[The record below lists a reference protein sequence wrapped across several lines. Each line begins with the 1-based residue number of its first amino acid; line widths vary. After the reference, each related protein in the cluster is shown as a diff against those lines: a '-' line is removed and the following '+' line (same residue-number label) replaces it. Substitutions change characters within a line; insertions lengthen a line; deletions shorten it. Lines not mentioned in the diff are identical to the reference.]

1 MAIDSQMDMAKNK
14 IIIVITFFLLS
25 ALWFFFPLW
34 KVESG
39 NVWFAMRLA
48 LPAIILTLG
57 GIGFLPRFM
66 TMGFLFCAVGDVMGV
81 IGSFEG
87 QMGGFA
93 FAHIYFISQFVKDIR
108 KSILHSSSFI
118 LNLIIVILLCL
129 FPLAIAFI
137 KVIPAISDLPIRLGC
152 IVYALLLC
160 GTFGTSILRFLSY
173 SSPLSRELE
182 KGFGVLGALLFLISD
197 FILSW
202 NKFTSHISH
211 ASLYIMITYY
221 GALFFLF
228 IGTLKK
234 LKGPSPVL
242 SLKGRGEKL

>member
-1 MAIDSQMDMAKNK
+1 MEKNK
-14 IIIVITFFLLS
+14 IIIVIALFLLS

-34 KVESG
+34 KMESG

-57 GIGFLPRFM
+57 GIGLLPRFM

-87 QMGGFA
+87 QMGGFT
-93 FAHIYFISQFVKDIR
+93 FAHIYFISQFAKDIR
-108 KSILHSSSFI
+108 QSILHSSFFI
-118 LNLIIVILLCL
+118 LHLIVVILLCL
-129 FPLAIAFI
+129 FPLVIAFI
-137 KVIPAISDLPIRLGC
+137 KIIPAISDLPIRLGC

-160 GTFGTSILRFLSY
+160 GTFGTSIIRM
-173 SSPLSRELE
+173 SSVKCKMSSFKAVSFPWGGWLV
-182 KGFGVLGALLFLISD
+182 VLGALLFLISD

-202 NKFTSHISH
+202 NKFTSHIPH

-228 IGTLKK
+228 IGTLKR

>member
-14 IIIVITFFLLS
+14 IIIVITLFLLS

-34 KVESG
+34 KMESG

-57 GIGFLPRFM
+57 GIGLLPRFM
-66 TMGFLFCAVGDVMGV
+66 TMGFLLCVVGDVMGV
-81 IGSFEG
+81 RGSFEG
-87 QMGGFA
+87 QMGGFT
-93 FAHIYFISQFVKDIR
+93 FAHIYFISQFVKDIK
-108 KSILHSSSFI
+108 KSTINSSSFI
-118 LNLIIVILLCL
+118 LHLIVVILLCL
-129 FPLAIAFI
+129 FLLVIAFI
-137 KVIPAISDLPIRLGC
+137 KIIPAINDLPIRLGC

-160 GTFGTSILRFLSY
+160 GTFGTSILRFFSC
-173 SSPLSRELE
+173 SSPLRGELE
-182 KGFGVLGALLFLISD
+182 RGFVVLGALLFLVSD

-202 NKFTSHISH
+202 NKFTSHIPH

-234 LKGPSPVL
+234 LKGLSPVL

>member
-1 MAIDSQMDMAKNK
+1 MEKNK
-14 IIIVITFFLLS
+14 IIIVIALFLLS

-57 GIGFLPRFM
+57 GLGLLPRFM
-66 TMGFLFCAVGDVMGV
+66 TMGFLFCAVGDIMGV
-81 IGSFEG
+81 LGSFEG
-87 QMGGFA
+87 QMGGFT

-108 KSILHSSSFI
+108 KSTLNSSSFI
-118 LNLIIVILLCL
+118 LHLIVVILLCL
-129 FPLAIAFI
+129 FPLVIAFI
-137 KVIPAISDLPIRLGC
+137 KIIPAISDLPIRLGC

-160 GTFGTSILRFLSY
+160 STFGTSILRFFY
-173 SSPLSRELE
+173 CSSPLRGELE
-182 KGFGVLGALLFLISD
+182 RGFVVLGALLFLISD

-242 SLKGRGEKL
+242 SLKWRGEKL

>member
-1 MAIDSQMDMAKNK
+1 MDMAKNK
-14 IIIVITFFLLS
+14 IIIVITLFLLS

-57 GIGFLPRFM
+57 SIGLLPRFM

-87 QMGGFA
+87 QMGGFT

-108 KSILHSSSFI
+108 KSTLHSSSFI
-118 LNLIIVILLCL
+118 LHLIVVILLCL
-129 FPLAIAFI
+129 FPIVIAFI
-137 KVIPAISDLPIRLGC
+137 KIIPAINDLPIRLGC

-160 GTFGTSILRFLSY
+160 GTFGTSILRFFSC
-173 SSPLSRELE
+173 SSPLRGELE
-182 KGFGVLGALLFLISD
+182 RGFVVLGALLFLISD

-228 IGTLKK
+228 IGTLKR

>member
-1 MAIDSQMDMAKNK
+1 MAKNK
-14 IIIVITFFLLS
+14 IIIVITLFLLS

-34 KVESG
+34 KMESG

-57 GIGFLPRFM
+57 GIGLLPRFM
-66 TMGFLFCAVGDVMGV
+66 TMGFLFCVVGDVMGV

-87 QMGGFA
+87 QMGGFT
-93 FAHIYFISQFVKDIR
+93 FAHIYFISQFVKDIK
-108 KSILHSSSFI
+108 KSTINSSSFI
-118 LNLIIVILLCL
+118 LHLIVVILLCL
-129 FPLAIAFI
+129 FLLVIAFI
-137 KVIPAISDLPIRLGC
+137 KIIPAINDLPIRLGC

-160 GTFGTSILRFLSY
+160 GTFGTSILRFFSC
-173 SSPLSRELE
+173 SSPLRGELE
-182 KGFGVLGALLFLISD
+182 RGFVVLGALLFLVSD

-202 NKFTSHISH
+202 NKFTSHIPH

-234 LKGPSPVL
+234 LKGLSPVL

>member
-1 MAIDSQMDMAKNK
+1 MAKNK
-14 IIIVITFFLLS
+14 IIIVITLFLLS

-34 KVESG
+34 KMESG

-57 GIGFLPRFM
+57 GIGLLPRFM
-66 TMGFLFCAVGDVMGV
+66 TMGFLFCVVGDVMGV

-87 QMGGFA
+87 QMGGFT
-93 FAHIYFISQFVKDIR
+93 FAHIYFISQFVKDIK
-108 KSILHSSSFI
+108 KSTINSSSFI
-118 LNLIIVILLCL
+118 LHLIVVILLCL
-129 FPLAIAFI
+129 FLLVIAFI
-137 KVIPAISDLPIRLGC
+137 KIIPAINDLPIRLGC

-160 GTFGTSILRFLSY
+160 GTFGTSILRFFSC
-173 SSPLSRELE
+173 SSPLRGELE
-182 KGFGVLGALLFLISD
+182 RGFVVLGALLFLVSD

-202 NKFTSHISH
+202 NKFTSHIPH

-234 LKGPSPVL
+234 LKGLSPVP

>member
-1 MAIDSQMDMAKNK
+1 MDMAKNK
-14 IIIVITFFLLS
+14 IIIVITLFLLS

-57 GIGFLPRFM
+57 GIGLLPRFM
-66 TMGFLFCAVGDVMGV
+66 TMGFLFCAAGDVMGV

-87 QMGGFA
+87 QMGGFT
-93 FAHIYFISQFVKDIR
+93 FAHIYFITQFVKDIR
-108 KSILHSSSFI
+108 KSTINSSSFI
-118 LNLIIVILLCL
+118 LHLIIVILLCL
-129 FPLAIAFI
+129 FPLVIAFI
-137 KVIPAISDLPIRLGC
+137 KIIPAINDLPIRLGC
-152 IVYALLLC
+152 IIYALLLC
-160 GTFGTSILRFLSY
+160 GTFGTSILRFFSC

-182 KGFGVLGALLFLISD
+182 RGFVILGALLFLVSD

-202 NKFTSHISH
+202 SKFTSHIPH

-242 SLKGRGEKL
+242 SLKGRGEIL